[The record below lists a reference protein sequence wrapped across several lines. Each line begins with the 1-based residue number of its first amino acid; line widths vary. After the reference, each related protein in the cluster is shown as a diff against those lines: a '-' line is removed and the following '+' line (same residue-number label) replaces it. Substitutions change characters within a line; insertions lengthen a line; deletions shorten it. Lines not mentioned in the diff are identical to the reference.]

1 MLSELP
7 GACDFSEV
15 PEADELFPLLVD
27 FIPSEVPDIDE
38 SLPLVEDFSEVPDID
53 ESLPLVE
60 DLSVPLDEDE
70 PLVVPGVFKSPA
82 PLGEGESVPLG
93 VLRSPAPPGVAELSV
108 PGAPLGDSVL
118 VGLLDVLPGSAEFS
132 PLEQAPRSNT
142 NPNTIEKAVNCR
154 FTIKPPK
161 IFKIFGTE
169 S

>member
-7 GACDFSEV
+7 GGCDFSEV
-15 PEADELFPLLVD
+15 PDVDEPFSLLVD
-27 FIPSEVPDIDE
+27 FIPSEVPDVDE
-38 SLPLVEDFSEVPDID
+38 SLPLVEDFSVAPEED

-60 DLSVPLDEDE
+60 DFSVPLDEDE
-70 PLVVPGVFKSPA
+70 PLVVPGVLKSPV
-82 PLGEGESVPLG
+82 PLGEGESVALG
-93 VLRSPAPPGVAELSV
+93 VLKSPAPPGVGELSV
-108 PGAPLGDSVL
+108 PGAPLGDSVVVEL
-118 VGLLDVLPGSAEFS
+118 PDVLPGSAEFS